1 MSIWNVALTCSCALS
16 RAGCSFV
23 CVSAGWRRALY
34 ATGLAITQFV
44 PVPFWVCVVI
54 MGSFTALYS
63 SLGGMKG
70 VIWTDVSQFAIICLA
85 IIAILVRTLSSVPGG
100 ITGLWRIADQ
110 AGHTRL
116 LNFDGG
122 LAGITTP
129 AVLIGGTFLVLMS
142 YGVDQIVIQRYMTA
156 ASIKEVRSGMVLQ
169 MWLSPLMTCAL
180 SFVGLAMFSYYTS
193 YPERLAPGSVPDK
206 WFPHFITHELPRG
219 VSGLVIA
226 GVLAATMSSISSG
239 MNSVTAATVIDFYR
253 RLSRRGRRLRA
264 LDPEADLAPSTP
276 QETRHEVRL
285 SRVLTVFWGLA
296 ATGLGLVVGKIGLIS
311 LINKTLS
318 GFFGGLLLGFF
329 LLGIILATGELGRCS
344 DRRRRRF
351 HPCLCGLFADFA
363 QFPVVRAGRMYCD
376 CSLRHP
382 GQSSVALASEEKVRG
397 LTLASDVREYRP
409 ASTEH
414 RVQHPGPREH
424 AVPILAYLWP
434 CRDPDR

>member
-1 MSIWNVALTCSCALS
+1 MFVRSISSWLFICV
-16 RAGCSFV
+16 RV
-23 CVSAGWRRALY
+23 CWMAAALY

-44 PVPFWVCVVI
+44 PVPFWVCVLI

-85 IIAILVRTLSSVPGG
+85 IIAILVRTVISVPGG
-100 ITGLWRIADQ
+100 ITGLWRIADH

-253 RLSRRGRRLRA
+253 RLSPRGRRLRA

-276 QETRHEVRL
+276 QETRHEVQL

-329 LLGIILATGELGRCS
+329 LLGIMAPRANSAGALIGGAVGFTLACAVSLQTSLN
-344 DRRRRRF
+344 F
-351 HPCLCGLFADFA
+351 LWYA
-363 QFPVVRAGRMYCD
+363 PVGCIATVVFG
-376 CSLRHP
+376 
-382 GQSSVALASEEKVRG
+382 VLASHLWPSPPEEKVRG
-397 LTLASDVREYRP
+397 LTLASDVMQYRP
-409 ASTEH
+409 ASPEH
-414 RVQHPGPREH
+414 RVQQTGPREH
-424 AVPILAYLWP
+424 AGPILAYQWP